1 MISRVILYGQAT
13 MTYHYISINQLNVI
27 IMNWTVF
34 CTQVIKLLTKIA
46 NKDNVATKDD
56 IKAINDKLD
65 EINGKLTPKS

>member
-1 MISRVILYGQAT
+1 MISHVFLYGQAT
-13 MTYHYISINQLNVI
+13 MTYHYININLLNII

-46 NKDNVATKDD
+46 NKDNIATKDD
-56 IKAINDKLD
+56 IKAINNKLD